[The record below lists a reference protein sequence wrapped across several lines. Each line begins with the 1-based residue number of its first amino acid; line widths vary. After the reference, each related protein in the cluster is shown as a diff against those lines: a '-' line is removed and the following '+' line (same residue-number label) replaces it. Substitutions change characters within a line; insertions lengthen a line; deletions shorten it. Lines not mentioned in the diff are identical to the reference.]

1 MELQGKII
9 HFLGDSITQGYG
21 PSAPDKVYHQLIKQ
35 KYGLAEAN
43 NFGIGGTCLADR
55 YTPLEIPE
63 FNAHFITRVK
73 DMPEKADAIV
83 VFGGTND
90 FGHGEVALGDM
101 NDRTIHTFYGAM
113 HALCLLL
120 IEKYIG
126 KTIVFMTPLHRLHED
141 TATNVSKFDGISAH
155 PLIDYVKAI
164 REVCEYYSLPVL
176 DLYANSGMSGNVPA
190 YCEKFIPDGLHPN
203 DAGHRIIADKLRRF
217 LEAL

>member
-1 MELQGKII
+1 MELTAKKIN
-9 HFLGDSITQGYG
+9 FLGDSITEGVGTSKKDNIYLNILKEEC
-21 PSAPDKVYHQLIKQ
+21 S
-35 KYGLAEAN
+35 LAEARN
-43 NFGIGGTCLADR
+43 YGKSGTRIARQIMMTDDPFDQDFLMRAEKMDDDAD
-55 YTPLEIPE
+55 I
-63 FNAHFITRVK
+63 
-73 DMPEKADAIV
+73 IV

-90 FGHGEVALGDM
+90 FGHGEVALGNM
-101 NDRTIHTFYGAM
+101 NDRTIHSFYGAM

-120 IEKYIG
+120 IEKYTG
-126 KTIVFMTPLHRLHED
+126 KPIVFMTPLHRRSEGA
-141 TATNVSKFDGISAH
+141 ATNVSKFEGISAH

-203 DAGHRIIADKLRRF
+203 DAGHKIIADKLRRF

>member
-1 MELQGKII
+1 MQLTEKKIN
-9 HFLGDSITQGYG
+9 FLGDSITEGVGTSHKDCIYLNLLKKEC
-21 PSAPDKVYHQLIKQ
+21 A
-35 KYGLAEAN
+35 LAEARN
-43 NFGIGGTCLADR
+43 YGKSGTRIARQIMMTDDPFDKDFLMRAEKMDDDAD
-55 YTPLEIPE
+55 I
-63 FNAHFITRVK
+63 
-73 DMPEKADAIV
+73 IV

>member
-63 FNAHFITRVK
+63 FNAHFITRVG

-90 FGHGEVALGDM
+90 FGHGQALLGTPD
-101 NDRTIHTFYGAM
+101 DRTPETFWGAC
-113 HALCLLL
+113 HDLFSTL
-120 IEKYIG
+120 IAKYP
-126 KTIVFMTPLHRLHED
+126 T
-141 TATNVSKFDGISAH
+141 
-155 PLIDYVKAI
+155 
-164 REVCEYYSLPVL
+164 
-176 DLYANSGMSGNVPA
+176 
-190 YCEKFIPDGLHPN
+190 
-203 DAGHRIIADKLRRF
+203 
-217 LEAL
+217 